1 VLKQEGNAVTLAS
14 PTHHSAPGGDQLS
27 DVLRH
32 RSSQINLGATE
43 RWLSILAAGALAGYG
58 LRRRSP
64 AGGAAAMAAAALLHR
79 GATGHCNVYQAL
91 GVNRAKGTGRFA
103 DVGSDTRARLGG
115 RAGTIVDESITIRRP
130 AADVYAF
137 WRQLENLPSVFS
149 HLASVT
155 VNADGTSRWVAKGP
169 AGVPVQWDA
178 RVINDIDNRL
188 IAWQSLEG
196 STVATAGSVNFTDTG
211 LNTFVHVRL
220 QYDPPAGRIGAQI
233 ASWLGDDPAAT
244 IRDDLRRLKV
254 RMETNT
260 ELSAP
265 RYSPSPPPA

>member
-1 VLKQEGNAVTLAS
+1 MTLAL
-14 PTHHSAPGGDQLS
+14 PTHRSAPGGDQSS
-27 DVLRH
+27 DALH
-32 RSSQINLGATE
+32 PQRSSQINIGAAE
-43 RWLSILAAGALAGYG
+43 RWLSVFAAGALAAYG

-64 AGGAAAMAAAALLHR
+64 AGGAAAIAAAALLHR

-91 GVNRAKGTGRFA
+91 GVNRSKGTGRFA
-103 DVGSDTRARLGG
+103 DRGSDTRARLGG

-130 AADVYAF
+130 ASDVYAF
-137 WRQLENLPSVFS
+137 WRQLENLPGVFS

-155 VNADGTSRWVAKGP
+155 ARPDGTSRWVAKGP
-169 AGVPVQWDA
+169 AGMPVQWDA

-196 STVATAGSVNFTDTG
+196 SMVATAGSVNFTDTG

-220 QYDPPAGRIGAQI
+220 QYDPPAGKVGARL
-233 ASWLGDDPAAT
+233 ASWLGDDPASA

-260 ELSAP
+260 DLSAL

>member
-1 VLKQEGNAVTLAS
+1 MTLAS
-14 PTHHSAPGGDQLS
+14 PTHHSSSGTQLP
-27 DVLRH
+27 DVPQPQ
-32 RSSQINLGATE
+32 RSSQINLGAAE
-43 RWLSILAAGALAGYG
+43 RWLSVFAAGALAAYG

-64 AGGAAAMAAAALLHR
+64 TGGVAALAAAALLHR

-91 GVNRAKGTGRFA
+91 GVNRSKGTGRFA
-103 DVGSDTRARLGG
+103 DIGSDTRARLGG

-130 AADVYAF
+130 ASDIYAF
-137 WRQLENLPSVFS
+137 WRQLENLPTVFS

-155 VNADGTSRWVAKGP
+155 VRPDGTSRWVAKGP
-169 AGVPVQWDA
+169 GGVPVQWDA

-220 QYDPPAGRIGAQI
+220 QYDPPAGKVGAQL
-233 ASWLGDDPAAT
+233 ASWLGDDPASA

-260 ELSAP
+260 DLSSP
-265 RYSPSPPPA
+265 RYSPSPPTA